1 MIEMQKEAAEAATVS
16 SSASGETFSSVRWG
30 SRPTQRREFME
41 RERAL
46 IRLKNDIWEGGGVRV
61 GGGWGRGR
69 GTRLREGVRRGFR
82 LGKGEIGRDLGSAER
97 RSGRYCMNMGIGA
110 SARTLIAYS

>member
-46 IRLKNDIWEGGGVRV
+46 IRLKNDIWEGGGGS
-61 GGGWGRGR
+61 GGG
-69 GTRLREGVRRGFR
+69 RLGEREGD
-82 LGKGEIGRDLGSAER
+82 EIEGRCETGV
-97 RSGRYCMNMGIGA
+97 
-110 SARTLIAYS
+110 